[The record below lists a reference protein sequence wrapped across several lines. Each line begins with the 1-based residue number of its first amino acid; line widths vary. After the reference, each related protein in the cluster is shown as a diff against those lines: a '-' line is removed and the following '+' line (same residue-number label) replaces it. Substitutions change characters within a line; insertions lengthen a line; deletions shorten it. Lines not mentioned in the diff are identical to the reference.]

1 MKAMILAAGHGTRLH
16 PLTNTVP
23 KPLLPIA
30 GKPLIVWNLLLLR
43 KHGITEVCINLHYL
57 GHLIP
62 NELGDGSQFGMHI
75 TYFRELIL
83 LGTGGAIKQAEPFF
97 GGEAFL
103 VLNGDT
109 LVELDLTGMVAFHR
123 EHGGLATMALRD
135 DPEVERWGVIET
147 DRQGRVVSI
156 TGKWGPRAHQDPTGI
171 HRRMFAGI
179 HVMEPLL
186 LRDVPVNR
194 ETSIIDAYVT
204 WLERDGDIYGYVMSG
219 YWSDVGTPERYTQ
232 AQRDADNGRIDLS
245 ARLVDS

>member
-1 MKAMILAAGHGTRLH
+1 MQAMILAAGHGTRLH
-16 PLTNTVP
+16 PLTTTLP

-30 GKPLIVWNLLLLR
+30 GKPLIIWNLLLLR
-43 KHGITEVCINLHYL
+43 EHDVTEVCVNLHYL
-57 GHLIP
+57 GHLIQ

-83 LGTGGAIKQAEPFF
+83 LGTGGAIKQAEPLF

-109 LVELDLTGMVAFHR
+109 LVELDLTGMIAFHR

-135 DPEVERWGVIET
+135 DPVAERWGVIET

-156 TGKWGPRAHQDPTGI
+156 TGKGGPRAHQDPTGI

-179 HVMEPLL
+179 HVIDPLL
-186 LRDVPVNR
+186 LRDVPWGR
-194 ETSIIDAYVT
+194 ESSIIDAYIRG
-204 WLERDGDIYGYVMSG
+204 LEQGAQIYGYVFSG
-219 YWSDVGTPERYTQ
+219 YWSDIGSIERYEQTK
-232 AQRDADNGRIDLS
+232 RDTDAGRSDLS
-245 ARLVDS
+245 SRLATS